1 MAADLDEMSLDCP
14 DQVCAISSAS
24 MPPAQTQRSREQ
36 SDPTRKRPLLRRVRV
51 PPPRGG
57 GHPFAVPAIPVDR
70 SQQAVA
76 GPGHMERTETE
87 NIWQGLTRSHADRL
101 YARG

>member
-57 GHPFAVPAIPVDR
+57 GQPFAVPAIPVDR

-76 GPGHMERTETE
+76 GPIKRTAAAEAWRE
-87 NIWQGLTRSHADRL
+87 LMHSHADRL
-101 YARG
+101 CARG

>member
-51 PPPRGG
+51 

-76 GPGHMERTETE
+76 GPGPMERTETE